1 MRQSS
6 RFHILTLL
14 LGMLV
19 LQVDAQ
25 QGVNPFE
32 IIPRLGDSLR
42 FDSTAAGTLAAE
54 TEEAVV
60 AVPEPAPPEA
70 VAPPEADRS
79 DLGER
84 VVEGLAEN
92 DPGYRRLK
100 LVVTL
105 LILVVLAFMLTVLRS
120 LVRRSVGAFLYANM
134 TNQVYR
140 EHEGRGFGPFITL
153 YTLFFLNGGV
163 FLFYLSRYFGW
174 IVHPSP
180 LVQLVYCVGGVT
192 AVFLGKHLIL
202 SILSYIFPIQA
213 EVSRYHFIIIVFGI
227 SLGIFL
233 VPVNLLLAY
242 APRGL
247 VPVLVYASLLLM
259 VVAYLFRQFRALLNG
274 WKLLLANKFHFF
286 LYICT
291 IEIAPAI
298 FLYYY
303 ALDQL

>member
-1 MRQSS
+1 MGQSS
-6 RFHILTLL
+6 RFHVL
-14 LGMLV
+14 MLV
-19 LQVDAQ
+19 LGLLSLRAEAQ

-32 IIPRLGDSLR
+32 IIPRLADSVR
-42 FDSTAAGTLAAE
+42 VDTAGPAGIAE
-54 TEEAVV
+54 EPAEEPAVEL
-60 AVPEPAPPEA
+60 PEPFPPKAA
-70 VAPPEADRS
+70 VQSEADQS
-79 DLGER
+79 DLGEL
-84 VVEGLAEN
+84 VEGLAEN

-100 LVVTL
+100 LMVTL

-120 LVRRSVGAFLYANM
+120 LIRRSVGAFLYANM

-153 YTLFFLNGGV
+153 YTLFFLNAGV

-174 IVHPSP
+174 IVHSSP

-192 AVFLGKHLIL
+192 AVFLGKHLLL
-202 SILSYIFPIQA
+202 SILSFIFPIGT

-247 VPVLVYASLLLM
+247 VPVLVWGTLGVMAI
-259 VVAYLFRQFRALLNG
+259 AYLFRQFRALINS
-274 WKLLLANKFHFF
+274 WKLLLANKFHFL

-291 IEIAPAI
+291 IEIAPI
-298 FLYYY
+298 VFLYHY